1 MAESAI
7 FDYVIIPRQDKNGYK
22 MTTSKFAREL
32 RKHLISLGVQLDG
45 ATGVRIE
52 GNTIMLTIM

>member
-1 MAESAI
+1 
-7 FDYVIIPRQDKNGYK
+7 